1 MTSPYY
7 IAVRPI
13 PWDPAPGD
21 HPLALGRNVRHD
33 SRNRAYA
40 WARQDRELTSQLW
53 TCHIGILDQLD
64 VGSCTA
70 EAGVRG
76 LATDPIFGA
85 LPPAHPALDQAFA
98 YQLYSA
104 EETLDGDGPYPP
116 QDNGS
121 TGPTCGQVL
130 KTMGLISGYK
140 HAFDLGALLDAL
152 EDGPAWI
159 GINWYSSMDQP
170 DRSGLVSIDS
180 GAYVR
185 GGHEVLVRGKDVSAR
200 VIHCDNSWGPGWG
213 ANGSFDIGW
222 DTMTRLLAEQGDVT
236 IPVPLTQ
243 PAPQPQPA
251 PPQPAPDPGPD
262 DADLVLFR
270 QTRAWTA
277 GRHTGAAR
285 AIARDL
291 RTWYDA
297 KGLS

>member
-7 IAVRPI
+7 ITVRPI
-13 PWDPAPGD
+13 PWEPAPGD
-21 HPLALGRNVRHD
+21 HPLPLGRNIRHD

-40 WARQDRELTSQLW
+40 HQRQDRELTTQMW
-53 TCHIGILDQLD
+53 TRHIDILDQGS

-70 EAGVRG
+70 DAGVGG
-76 LATDPIFGA
+76 LGTDPLYGA
-85 LPPAHPALDQAFA
+85 LPAAHPVLDQPFA

-130 KTMGLISGYK
+130 KTMGLISGYT
-140 HAFDLGALLDAL
+140 HAFSLGSLLDAL

-159 GINWYSSMDQP
+159 GVNWYSSFDQP
-170 DRSGLVSIDS
+170 DRDGLVSVS
-180 GAYVR
+180 PGAYVR
-185 GGHEVLVRGKDVSAR
+185 GGHEVLVRGKDVDAR
-200 VIHCDNSWGPGWG
+200 VIHCDNSWGTGWG
-213 ANGSFDIGW
+213 ANGSFSISW

-236 IPVPLTQ
+236 IPIPLTQ

-262 DADLVLFR
+262 DADLVLYR
-270 QTRAWTA
+270 ET
-277 GRHTGAAR
+277 HTWASQHHVGQNGSV
-285 AIARDL
+285 ARDL
-291 RTWYDA
+291 RRWYAA
-297 KGLS
+297 KGFS